1 MWILYA
7 FGSAFFAGLT
17 AILAKLGLQ
26 KIDST
31 VATGIR
37 TIIILFF
44 LWGIVYAIG
53 SHKTLSDISTET
65 FLFLALSG
73 FSTGASWLCYFKA
86 LQTGDVNKVVPIDRS
101 SLILTVLLATFFFG
115 ERITFGTLFCLIGMG
130 IGTYLMLERKPSTE
144 NFSTH
149 KKSWFFYAIL
159 SAVFAS
165 LTALLG
171 KLGIDGVESNLGTA
185 IRTIIVLF
193 MAFLLIFIQ
202 KKQNDI
208 KNLDLKSFFFLVAS
222 GITTGLSWLCYFKA
236 LKDGVVS
243 IVVPIDK
250 LSIVVSVLFSSLIL
264 KEEITKKSL
273 LGLFLIVL
281 GTIGMIL

>member
-53 SHKTLSDISTET
+53 SYKTLSDISTET

-115 ERITFGTLFCLIGMG
+115 ERITFGTLFCLIVMG
-130 IGTYLMLERKPSTE
+130 IGTYLMLERKTSTE